1 MRKRPDK
8 KKMKRFSE
16 IAERVK
22 RLRTALGM
30 TQVVFGEL
38 IRADPSRISE
48 WEAGKRKPTGEN
60 YMALGNLAPYPD
72 SLWFWQQAGLDR
84 NAMLSSAGGILEE
97 RARPGEDV
105 ETVRVPL
112 VRQSAAGLEAAGPL
126 VSLPAGFIDN
136 TASTIC
142 LITRQTLDLG
152 QRRTVIVLDNSKT
165 ELHSLWEEVVL
176 VDLKAHAAEWIQAQ
190 AFLPKPPEQIIG
202 LLRKEIHFDAEG
214 LWWFAELWSEHGYPL
229 ASTLKIASWQFPYSH
244 KPRRNMFYMPSS
256 DEMASL
262 HEKSARQLPTHLKLM
277 PGIRILGRVI
287 GWFRLPRE
295 E

>member
-1 MRKRPDK
+1 MRTRPDK

-30 TQVVFGEL
+30 TQVVFGAL
-38 IRADPSRISE
+38 IRVDPSRISE
-48 WEAGKRKPTGEN
+48 WEAGKRKPADKN

-105 ETVRVPL
+105 ETVRIPL

-136 TASTIC
+136 AASTRC

-176 VDLKAHAAEWIQAQ
+176 VDLKAHAAEWIQTQ
-190 AFLPKPPEQIIG
+190 ALLPKPPEQVIG
-202 LLRKEIHFDAEG
+202 LLRMEYDYDAEG
-214 LWWFAELWSEHGYPL
+214 ISWSAEIWSEHGSPL
-229 ASTLKIASWQFPYSH
+229 AFTLTIARCHFPYSPKIRRH
-244 KPRRNMFYMPSS
+244 KPGFPDSG
-256 DEMASL
+256 EMASL
-262 HEKSARQLPTHLKLM
+262 HEKSARQLPTRLKLM
-277 PGIRILGRVI
+277 PGVRILGRVI